1 MVKYIEAGANLR
13 FFNVF
18 VVLRKVPI
26 QLEPRHEPIN
36 SFIPIMNSN
45 DVESLDPPDPPT
57 VQEAPDVD
65 ISIPF
70 EEHRFKENQMPSNQS
85 KTGCPFRLMGR
96 LPKHGIFHPINGKPN
111 DSRRFS
117 FK

>member
-1 MVKYIEAGANLR
+1 MVKYIEAGVNLR

-26 QLEPRHEPIN
+26 QLEPRHEPPLQQL
-36 SFIPIMNSN
+36 PIMNPN
-45 DVESLDPPDPPT
+45 DVESFDPPDQPDPPT

-65 ISIPF
+65 IHPF
-70 EEHRFKENQMPSNQS
+70 GEHRFKENQS

-96 LPKHGIFHPINGKPN
+96 LPKHGIFHPNNGKPN